1 MTEYILALDQGT
13 TSTRAIIFDKSGR
26 TIVKCSEELKQ
37 YYPISGWVEHN
48 PEEIYAGAVSVIKRA
63 IEKSGIPIKDIAAL
77 GITNQRETAVV
88 WDKTTGKPIYNAI
101 VWQCRRTSA
110 LMEKLKNS
118 DKEAVIYSKT
128 GLMCDAYFSASKIKW
143 ILDGVPGAR
152 ERA

>member
-88 WDKTTGKPIYNAI
+88 WDKTTGNRFTTLSYGNAGAHPRLWKSLKTAIRKPLFIPRPDLCATLI
-101 VWQCRRTSA
+101 FPR
-110 LMEKLKNS
+110 LKLNG
-118 DKEAVIYSKT
+118 Y
-128 GLMCDAYFSASKIKW
+128 
-143 ILDGVPGAR
+143 
-152 ERA
+152 